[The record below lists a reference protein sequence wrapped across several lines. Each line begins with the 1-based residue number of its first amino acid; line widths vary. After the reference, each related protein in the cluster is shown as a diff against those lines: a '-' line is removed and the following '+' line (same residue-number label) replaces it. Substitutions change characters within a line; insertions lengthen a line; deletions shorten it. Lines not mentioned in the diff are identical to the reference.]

1 MGEINDPS
9 RAENK
14 ESSADLVA
22 TTESPQDFD
31 HSDIH
36 GADIHG
42 GQLTALLDFGATFE
56 GRLTFE
62 GTVRI
67 GGQFKGEIFTQD
79 TLVINPGA
87 KVEAQIEADIVIISG
102 HVIGNVSARRRVI
115 MHPPAV
121 FQGTVT
127 SPSLRIDEGVM
138 FEGASY
144 MPKN

>member
-1 MGEINDPS
+1 M
-9 RAENK
+9 AE
-14 ESSADLVA
+14 LA
-22 TTESPQDFD
+22 TTPEEGSV
-31 HSDIH
+31 
-36 GADIHG
+36 
-42 GQLTALLDFGATFE
+42 TALLEKGASFD

-67 GGQFKGEIFTQD
+67 GGAFRGEIFTND

-87 KVEAQIEADIVIISG
+87 QVEAQIEAETVIISG
-102 HVIGNVSARRRVI
+102 AVKGNIFARRRVI
-115 MHPPAV
+115 MHPPAI

-127 SPSLRIDEGVM
+127 TPSLRIDEGVL